1 MRLTYLKISEEL
13 IYEAS
18 DNPQKLSLLLNKID
32 ALPESLKDVLT
43 NPDVAIFL
51 QENIV
56 DKYSLLSEEANKLY
70 LLIGAI
76 IFGDIYLGDMVKF
89 IAEKLDLDLA
99 AGRIIA
105 NEIFSFLF
113 SRESLEELKN
123 LHLSKFGQVRMDAS
137 SNNQEPPAKQ
147 NESSNI
153 VDLRN
158 N

>member
-13 IYEAS
+13 IYETS

-113 SRESLEELKN
+113 SRESLE
-123 LHLSKFGQVRMDAS
+123 
-137 SNNQEPPAKQ
+137 
-147 NESSNI
+147 
-153 VDLRN
+153 
-158 N
+158 